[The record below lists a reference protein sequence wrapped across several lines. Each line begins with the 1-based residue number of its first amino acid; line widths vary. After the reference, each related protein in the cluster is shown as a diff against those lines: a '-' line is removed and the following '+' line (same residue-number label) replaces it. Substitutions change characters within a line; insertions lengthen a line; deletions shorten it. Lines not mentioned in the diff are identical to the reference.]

1 MVDRKSKCEMTF
13 RNRTI
18 WLKTATFCVIIV
30 TLLCSPLSGAL
41 QEERPDSW
49 PRTIQDD
56 QQQSVMVPSVP
67 SRIVSLAPSN
77 TEVLFALGLD
87 ERIVGVTD
95 YCNYPAEALDKS
107 RIGGFSTVS
116 IEKVVALHPDLVIA
130 SPGNNLEAV
139 DRIKGLGIPV
149 YYADAQNL
157 DGICATFE
165 KLGYITGTSDKA
177 SEIIADL
184 KAREE
189 KVRKEGEAYIKNPVI
204 AHVIWYDPI
213 YVSGKGTFQDEL
225 IQIAGGVNAFSDK
238 SSHAIVNIEEFISK
252 KPDIIMVNSGSG
264 MGSDKTDIM
273 EYFMN
278 EPRLSGLSAIASNKT
293 IMVDSDIADRAGP
306 RLWDLLEEIAP
317 KIREL

>member
-1 MVDRKSKCEMTF
+1 MMKRKSESDIRSNFSLK
-13 RNRTI
+13 
-18 WLKTATFCVIIV
+18 WLKAAIYCIIFIS
-30 TLLCSPLSGAL
+30 LLCSPLLGTL
-41 QEERPDSW
+41 QEGNSDPW

-56 QQQSVMVPSVP
+56 QQQSVLVSSEPQ
-67 SRIVSLAPSN
+67 RIVSLAPSN
-77 TEVLFALGLD
+77 TEVLFALGLGD
-87 ERIVGVTD
+87 RIVGVTD
-95 YCNYPAEALDKS
+95 FCNYPAEALEKS
-107 RIGGFSTVS
+107 KIGGFSTVS
-116 IEKVVALHPDLVIA
+116 IERVVALHPDLVIA
-130 SPGNNLEAV
+130 SPGNNQEAV
-139 DRIKGLGIPV
+139 DRIKDLGIPV
-149 YYADAQNL
+149 YFADAQNL
-157 DGICATFE
+157 AGIYATFE

-177 SEIIADL
+177 SEIITEL

-189 KVRKEGEAYIKNPVI
+189 KVRKEGEALTKKPII

-225 IQIAGGVNAFSDK
+225 IQIAGGLNAFSDK
-238 SSHAIVNIEEFISK
+238 NSHAIANIEEFISK

-264 MGSDKTDIM
+264 MGSDKTDIL
-273 EYFMN
+273 EYFMT